1 MEVLMVETDIVISI
15 TITTHVIS
23 ITITTHVISITI
35 TTVTH
40 AVLCIF

>member
-1 MEVLMVETDIVISI
+1 MVETDIVISI

-23 ITITTHVISITI
+23 ITITTY
-35 TTVTH
+35 VTH

>member
-23 ITITTHVISITI
+23 ITITTY
-35 TTVTH
+35 VTH

>member
-1 MEVLMVETDIVISI
+1 MVETDIVISI

-23 ITITTHVISITI
+23 ITITTN
-35 TTVTH
+35 VTH